1 MVYIIYSKL
10 FSNIIYYCICFIYIF
25 VLDKGI
31 KKKKK
36 HKKKSKRRYES
47 ISSISSDSDSSKAKV
62 IKLNNDLGN
71 IKHNNVKL
79 FDLLE
84 KNDTDNAAKVD
95 NSYLRKN
102 LDAMEKIINDPSSP
116 RLPPILKKTDD
127 EFDEPIIPKLLGLY
141 LIIY

>member
-1 MVYIIYSKL
+1 L
-10 FSNIIYYCICFIYIF
+10 FHHIYIF
-25 VLDKGI
+25 VLNKDI

-36 HKKKSKRRYES
+36 HKKKYKRRYES
-47 ISSISSDSDSSKAKV
+47 ISSISSDSDSTKAKV
-62 IKLNNDLGN
+62 IKLNNDLEN
-71 IKHNNVKL
+71 IKHNNAKL

-84 KNDTDNAAKVD
+84 KNDTNNAAKVD

-116 RLPPILKKTDD
+116 QLPPILRKTDD

-141 LIIY
+141 LTVH